1 MHPLRAGILLLR
13 IRSEPNAAEI
23 DRPML
28 DGLAEKS
35 SDSALPQVR
44 FHIDTFK
51 KGDRR
56 SAAAIHVIVA
66 QSRFGKAHGGMR
78 RRSGKKTDPL
88 IGAGKERV
96 SFETKLSVGGMRS

>member
-1 MHPLRAGILLLR
+1 LSAGEVLAVEDDSFGFFEIQRNMHPLRAGILLLR

-78 RRSGKKTDPL
+78 R
-88 IGAGKERV
+88 
-96 SFETKLSVGGMRS
+96 